1 MLMTQLRKKYSK
13 SKLEYNNLDSLPFQV
28 VRTNNDNFYNIVS
41 ENKIRRN
48 LSWQTEKIVQQSTI
62 FDLGDLCLLSRIH
75 ILDANVMRINL
86 EVSPDLNSPFVKVA
100 QDMDIVSG
108 KIRIL
113 KVGSL
118 PCRYFRIKVTKGC
131 NIQDYK
137 KIECFG
143 LQINDIK
150 NKYDEDTLDILFY
163 NSYDLIYRKE
173 NLENTQK

>member
-1 MLMTQLRKKYSK
+1 MTKLREKYSK
-13 SKLEYNNLDSLPFQV
+13 SKLVYNNLDLLPFKV

-41 ENKIRRN
+41 EDKIRRN
-48 LSWQTEKIVQQSTI
+48 LSWRTEKIIEQSTI

-86 EVSPDLNSPFVKVA
+86 EISPDENGPYVKVT
-100 QDMDIVSG
+100 QDMEIVSG

-118 PCRYFRIKVTKGC
+118 PCRFFKIKVTKGC

-137 KIECFG
+137 KIECYG

-150 NKYDEDTLDILFY
+150 TKYDEDTLDILFY

-173 NLENTQK
+173 NLDK